1 MTKAD
6 SHHLRAINAGVE
18 GNERLTAVTSAVL
31 LAFILIA
38 LATTPNLRALL
49 YVHVFVGILLIGP
62 LAVKL
67 GSTGYRFA
75 RYYTGAPAYVAKG
88 PPHLAL
94 RIVAPALVVLTLVLL
109 ATGCALLV
117 TGPAD
122 PGPFEGLHNLSFVLW
137 FPLAAVHAL
146 GHLRQLP
153 RTLAQEWRA
162 LRATGGSRSA
172 TRELNA
178 GALLFGAIAGVVA
191 LPTGAPWA
199 APGVLSQALPGPVVA
214 AILATGLVVL
224 ASRPWKWN

>member
-6 SHHLRAINAGVE
+6 SHHRRAINAGVE

-94 RIVAPALVVLTLVLL
+94 RIVAPALSIS
-109 ATGCALLV
+109 V
-117 TGPAD
+117 TRMSNA
-122 PGPFEGLHNLSFVLW
+122 
-137 FPLAAVHAL
+137 
-146 GHLRQLP
+146 RLP
-153 RTLAQEWRA
+153 RRSGFPRA
-162 LRATGGSRSA
+162 GRGSRVRS
-172 TRELNA
+172 
-178 GALLFGAIAGVVA
+178 
-191 LPTGAPWA
+191 
-199 APGVLSQALPGPVVA
+199 
-214 AILATGLVVL
+214 
-224 ASRPWKWN
+224 